1 MNRISIVIPMYNEAR
16 HIARTLLAAQHA
28 ADTANVECELI
39 VVDNGSD
46 DQGPH
51 IARQFG
57 AQVLVLPGLLI
68 GALRNR
74 GAAIAR
80 GEWLAFI
87 DADVEMPENW
97 FKLLF
102 DLESAGQADVMGLD
116 LHTPAEAPWY
126 ADAWQRRTL
135 RPDTQPLQ
143 VVQWLPSSNLLMRR
157 RWFDKVGGF
166 NEQLRTGE
174 DKELTMRLADAG
186 ARLCSVNQSV
196 ALHWGYEGSWREWMG
211 KELWRQGSHLQLLRT
226 HGPSLRL
233 LRFPL
238 LSMAAWGIDF
248 LAISAL
254 LDGFPHHAVLM
265 LMLTVLP
272 ALGLS
277 LRQSAKHHDMRLTLQ
292 LWGLHWVRL
301 HLAGAAFIL
310 SLCHWNARRP
320 ARG

>member
-16 HIARTLLAAQHA
+16 HIARTLIAAQHA

-39 VVDNGSD
+39 VVDNGSS
-46 DQGPH
+46 DQGPQ

-57 AQVLVLPGLLI
+57 AQVLVQPGLLI

-74 GAAIAR
+74 GAQVAR

-87 DADVEMPENW
+87 DADIEMPENW
-97 FKLLF
+97 LTLLF
-102 DLESAGQADVMGLD
+102 GLESAGQADVLGLD
-116 LHTPAEAPWY
+116 LHTPAEAPWF
-126 ADAWQRRTL
+126 ANAWQRRTL
-135 RPDTQPLQ
+135 RPDAQPLHI
-143 VVQWLPSSNLLMRR
+143 VQWLPTSNLLMRR
-157 RWFDKVGGF
+157 HWFETVGGF
-166 NEQLRTGE
+166 NEILRTGE
-174 DKELTMRLADAG
+174 DKELTMRLAEAG
-186 ARLCSVNQSV
+186 AQLLSVNQSV

-211 KELWRQGSHLQLLRT
+211 KEMWRQGSHLQLLRS

-238 LSMAAWGIDF
+238 LSIAAWLLDF
-248 LAISAL
+248 MAISAL
-254 LDGFPHHAVLM
+254 FNGFPHHAAIM
-265 LMLTVLP
+265 LLLTSLP
-272 ALGLS
+272 ALVLS
-277 LRQSAKHHDMRLTLQ
+277 LRQSVKHRDLRLTLQ